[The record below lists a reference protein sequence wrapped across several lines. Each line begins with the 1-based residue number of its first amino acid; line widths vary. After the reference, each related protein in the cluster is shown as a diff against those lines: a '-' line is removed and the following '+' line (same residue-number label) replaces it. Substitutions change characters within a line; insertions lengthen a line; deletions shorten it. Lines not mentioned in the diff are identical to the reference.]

1 MVFADV
7 SRNINMNKFRVAAY
21 QNDDYAKK
29 KETVIDSQWAFGLM

>member
-7 SRNINMNKFRVAAY
+7 SLTLDKNKFRVAAY

-29 KETVIDSQWAFGLM
+29 KRQL